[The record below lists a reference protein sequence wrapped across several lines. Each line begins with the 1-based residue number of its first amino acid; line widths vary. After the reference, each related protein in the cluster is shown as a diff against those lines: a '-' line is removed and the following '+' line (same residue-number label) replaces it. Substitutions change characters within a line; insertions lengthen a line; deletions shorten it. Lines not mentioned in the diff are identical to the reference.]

1 MRALVVDDS
10 RFVRNYLRSLLS
22 EHGIDCS
29 EACDGGQG
37 LDCLRSGGPFALA
50 LIDWNMPVMSGIELL
65 RAARADRSFDG
76 TRIVMVTTEAEN
88 DHIEAALLAGADE
101 YLVKPFDEAGLFDK
115 LRMAGVE
122 GPELDGTGNGK
133 I

>member
-10 RFVRNYLRSLLS
+10 RFIRNYLHSLFT
-22 EHGIDCS
+22 EHGVECV
-29 EACDGGQG
+29 EAVDGKQG
-37 LDCLRSGGPFALA
+37 LACLREAGPFSVALV
-50 LIDWNMPVMSGIELL
+50 DWNMPVMSGYEMLQ
-65 RAARADRSFDG
+65 AARADHAFDG

-101 YLVKPFDEAGLFDK
+101 YIVKPFDEGGLFDK

-122 GPELDGTGNGK
+122 EL
-133 I
+133 

>member
-10 RFVRNYLRSLLS
+10 RFIRNYLHSVFTER
-22 EHGIDCS
+22 GV
-29 EACDGGQG
+29 
-37 LDCLRSGGPFALA
+37 DCLEAADGAEGLNTLRHRGPFSVALV
-50 LIDWNMPVMSGIELL
+50 DWNMPGMSGLELVQAL
-65 RAARADRSFDG
+65 RADSAFDA
-76 TRIVMVTTEAEN
+76 TRVVMVTTEAEN

-122 GPELDGTGNGK
+122 EL
-133 I
+133 

>member
-10 RFVRNYLRSLLS
+10 RFIRAYLHSVFAERGV
-22 EHGIDCS
+22 ECI
-29 EACDGGQG
+29 EAADGAEG
-37 LDCLRSGGPFALA
+37 LKVLRDSGPFTVALV
-50 LIDWNMPVMSGIELL
+50 DWNMPVMTGLQLL
-65 RAARADRSFDG
+65 QAARADPAFDA

-122 GPELDGTGNGK
+122 EL
-133 I
+133 

>member
-10 RFVRNYLRSLLS
+10 RFIRTYLHSIFA
-22 EHGIDCS
+22 EHDVECL
-29 EACDGGQG
+29 EAADGAEG
-37 LDCLRSGGPFALA
+37 LKVLRRHGPFAVA
-50 LIDWNMPVMSGIELL
+50 LVDWNMPVMTGLQLL
-65 RAARADRSFDG
+65 QAVRSDHALDA

-88 DHIEAALLAGADE
+88 DHIEAALQAGADE

-122 GPELDGTGNGK
+122 EQ
-133 I
+133 

>member
-10 RFVRNYLRSLLS
+10 RFIRTYLHSVFT
-22 EHGIDCS
+22 EHGVECV
-29 EACDGGQG
+29 EAADGAEG
-37 LDCLRSGGPFALA
+37 LETLRHRGPFAVA
-50 LIDWNMPVMSGIELL
+50 LVDWNMPGMSGFELL
-65 RAARADRSFDG
+65 QAVRAEDAFNA

-101 YLVKPFDEAGLFDK
+101 YLIKPFDEAGLFDK

-122 GPELDGTGNGK
+122 EL
-133 I
+133 

>member
-10 RFVRNYLRSLLS
+10 RFIRAYLHSVFA
-22 EHGIDCS
+22 EHGNECL
-29 EACDGGQG
+29 EASDGAEG
-37 LDCLRSGGPFALA
+37 LKMLRQHGPFTVALV
-50 LIDWNMPVMSGIELL
+50 DWNMPVMTGLQLL
-65 RAARADRSFDG
+65 QAVRADRLFDA

-122 GPELDGTGNGK
+122 EL
-133 I
+133 